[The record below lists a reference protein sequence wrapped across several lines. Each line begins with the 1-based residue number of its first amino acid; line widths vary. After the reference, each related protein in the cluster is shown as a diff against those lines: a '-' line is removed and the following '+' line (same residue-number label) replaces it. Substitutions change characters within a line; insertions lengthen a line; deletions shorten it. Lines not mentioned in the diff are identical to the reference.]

1 MRQGVER
8 GENKILTEKMKTAE
22 RLRLIRERMGCTQE
36 VFANKLN
43 ISLSAYKKIE
53 GAENN
58 VSVNVLKK
66 LNEMRI
72 SSDYVLFGEK
82 GDVDSVWRDIQTC
95 TEEDKLY
102 LCIMLMLHFVE
113 TKGVDKNNDMDNI
126 YGMVKKIIAEK

>member
-1 MRQGVER
+1 MND
-8 GENKILTEKMKTAE
+8 NKISTEKIKTAE
-22 RLRLIRERMGCTQE
+22 RLRGIRERMGCTQE

-66 LNEMRI
+66 LNEMKV
-72 SSDYVLFGEK
+72 SSDYILFGEK

-102 LCIMLMLHFVE
+102 ICIMLMIHFVE
-113 TKGVDKNNDMDNI
+113 MRGIDKNNDMDKI
-126 YGMVKKIIAEK
+126 YSMIKKVIEER